1 MGKKIQL
8 RIYPDG
14 TVQANVEGI
23 KGKKCTDYIKIIEGI
38 LEAEVLDSE
47 YTPEYYESEK
57 IEINEED
64 RIKVKGGI

>member
-14 TVQANVEGI
+14 TVQANVEGV
-23 KGKKCTDYIKIIEGI
+23 KGKKCTDYIKIIEDI
-38 LEAEVLDSE
+38 LEAEVIDSE

-57 IEINEED
+57 IEVNEED
-64 RIKVKGGI
+64 RIKLNGGI

>member
-14 TVQANVEGI
+14 TVQADVEGI
-23 KGKKCTDYIKIIEGI
+23 KGKKCTDYIKIIEDI
-38 LEAEVLDSE
+38 LEAEVIDSE

-64 RIKVKGGI
+64 KIKLNGGI

>member
-14 TVQANVEGI
+14 TVRANVEGI
-23 KGKKCTDYIKIIEGI
+23 KGKKCTDYIKIIEDI
-38 LEAEVLDSE
+38 LDAEVIDSE

-57 IEINEED
+57 IEVNEED
-64 RIKVKGGI
+64 TIKLNGGI

>member
-14 TVQANVEGI
+14 TVQANVEGV
-23 KGKKCTDYIKIIEGI
+23 KGKKCTDYIKIIEDI
-38 LEAEVLDSE
+38 LEAEVIDSE

-57 IEINEED
+57 IKVNEED
-64 RIKVKGGI
+64 TIKLNGGI

>member
-23 KGKKCTDYIKIIEGI
+23 KGKKCTDYIKIIEDI
-38 LEAEVLDSE
+38 LDAEVIDSE

-57 IEINEED
+57 IEVNEED
-64 RIKVKGGI
+64 TIKLNGGI

>member
-8 RIYPDG
+8 RIYSDG
-14 TVQANVEGI
+14 TVQANVEGV

-38 LEAEVLDSE
+38 LEAEVIDSE

-57 IEINEED
+57 IEISEED
-64 RIKVKGGI
+64 RIKLNGGI

>member
-14 TVQANVEGI
+14 TIQANVEGV
-23 KGKKCTDYIKIIEGI
+23 KGKKCTDYIKIIEDI
-38 LEAEVLDSE
+38 LVAEVIDSE

-64 RIKVKGGI
+64 TIKLNGGI

>member
-23 KGKKCTDYIKIIEGI
+23 KGKKCTDYIKIIEDI
-38 LEAEVLDSE
+38 LEAEVIDSE

-57 IEINEED
+57 IEVNEED
-64 RIKVKGGI
+64 RIKLNGGI

>member
-14 TVQANVEGI
+14 TVQANVEGV

-38 LEAEVLDSE
+38 LEAEVIDSE

-57 IEINEED
+57 IEINEDD
-64 RIKVKGGI
+64 RIKINGGA

>member
-14 TVQANVEGI
+14 TIQANVEGV
-23 KGKKCTDYIKIIEGI
+23 KGKKCTNYIKIIEDI
-38 LEAEVLDSE
+38 LVAEVIDSE

-64 RIKVKGGI
+64 TIKLNGGI

>member
-1 MGKKIQL
+1 LGKKIQL

-23 KGKKCTDYIKIIEGI
+23 KGKKCTDYIKIIEDI
-38 LEAEVLDSE
+38 LDAEVIDSE

-57 IEINEED
+57 IEVNEED
-64 RIKVKGGI
+64 TIKLNGGI